1 MFIMKRKFKMYCRVL
16 RALCLNMKKKKL
28 KPQSKLTISCDCT
41 MIFLAVKCQV
51 NVDMH
56 PQTILKLGLNHQTEG
71 VHVDLL

>member
-1 MFIMKRKFKMYCRVL
+1 
-16 RALCLNMKKKKL
+16 MKKKKL